1 MHRCGNILLLA
12 VVVVLSGCQGM
23 KKTNRVTLTPQPG
36 RPALSSPAVAPVP
49 PVDEGV
55 RKQLATCLFEAEQL
69 LKLNRE
75 KYREPVNHLYQDIR
89 AAKYYA
95 AVASRLST
103 GATDTL
109 TPMYQFKVNDAC
121 NTVSQLL
128 LTEFKQGNT
137 VPEDSR

>member
-1 MHRCGNILLLA
+1 MHRCGNVILLVAA
-12 VVVVLSGCQGM
+12 VALSGCQGM
-23 KKTNRVTLTPQPG
+23 KKTNRVTLTPQSG
-36 RPALSSPAVAPVP
+36 RPVLSAPAGEPVA

-55 RKQLATCLFEAEQL
+55 RKQLTTCLFEADQL
-69 LKLNRE
+69 LKLNRA
-75 KYREPVNHLYQDIR
+75 KYREPVNSLYQDIR

-95 AVASRLST
+95 SVASHLST

-128 LTEFKQGNT
+128 LTEFKKGNT
-137 VPEDSR
+137 VPEGGR